1 MKKKKMNKN
10 NNNNKQIKL
19 NLIINNKNLYK
30 NYFIK

>member
-1 MKKKKMNKN
+1 MKKKKMNK

-19 NLIINNKNLYK
+19 NLIINNKNFYK